1 MADLKKKAAKLSADS
16 GSDKKPAVKGKAM
29 SEARKK
35 AEAIV
40 NKKQPKGKKEKK
52 KGSPIVRYFK
62 EMRSE
67 LKKVVWPSRKKVV
80 NNTIVVL
87 GALVVFG
94 IALWG
99 VDTGF
104 AALFSV
110 IINGF
115 GGA

>member
-1 MADLKKKAAKLSADS
+1 MADLKKKSAKLSAVD
-16 GSDKKPAVKGKAM
+16 D
-29 SEARKK
+29 ARKK

-40 NKKQPKGKKEKK
+40 NKKPAGKGGKKDKKEKK
-52 KGSPIVRYFK
+52 KGNAVIKYLR

-80 NNTIVVL
+80 NNTLVVL

-94 IALWG
+94 VALWG

-104 AALFSV
+104 AALFKL
-110 IINGF
+110 IIGGF
-115 GGA
+115 GA

>member
-1 MADLKKKAAKLSADS
+1 MADQKKKAEKHS
-16 GSDKKPAVKGKAM
+16 VT

-40 NKKQPKGKKEKK
+40 GKTAPAKGKKGKQEKK
-52 KGSPIVRYFK
+52 KGSPIAKYFR

-80 NNTIVVL
+80 NNTFVVL

-104 AALFSV
+104 AALFKVLIS
-110 IINGF
+110 GF
-115 GGA
+115 GAA

>member
-1 MADLKKKAAKLSADS
+1 MADHKKKAHKPSAGSD
-16 GSDKKPAVKGKAM
+16 SDKKAPAKGSAM

-35 AEAIV
+35 AEAMV
-40 NKKQPKGKKEKK
+40 SKKQPKGKNEKK
-52 KGSPIVRYFK
+52 KGNPVVKYFR

-67 LKKVVWPSRKKVV
+67 LKKVVWPSRKKVL
-80 NNTIVVL
+80 NNTMIVL

-115 GGA
+115 GGG